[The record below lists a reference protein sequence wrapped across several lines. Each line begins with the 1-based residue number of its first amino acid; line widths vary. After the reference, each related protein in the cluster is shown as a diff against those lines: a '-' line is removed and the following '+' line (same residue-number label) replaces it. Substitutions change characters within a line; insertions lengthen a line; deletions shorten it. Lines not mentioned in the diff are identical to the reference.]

1 MLAHRQRPESVP
13 VLLSLVGGVRCTLQG
28 VKLKH
33 FSVGCDRQNA
43 CQAAFVFPRV
53 SSEMSDP
60 DRRRAPRIALQQ
72 AVSLVIGNDG
82 HEVAAITENLSSA
95 GVLLYAD
102 QLIRAGSE
110 VGLILVVPA
119 AQAETEGK
127 WMWCFGEGS
136 SSGKRIEGRKVRHG
150 YRISAFR
157 STVPG
162 LERKTLSHAR

>member
-1 MLAHRQRPESVP
+1 MSPPESVP
-13 VLLSLVGGVRCTLQG
+13 VLLSLVEGVRCTLQG

-43 CQAAFVFPRV
+43 CQPAFVFPRV

-82 HEVAAITENLSSA
+82 HEVAAITVNLSSA
-95 GVLLYAD
+95 AVLLYSD

-110 VGLILVVPA
+110 VGLLLVVPA
-119 AQAETEGK
+119 PPPEIEGK
-127 WMWCFGEGS
+127 CMWCFGEGP
-136 SSGKRIEGRKVRHG
+136 SSGNPIEGRDLRHG
-150 YRISAFR
+150 LRI
-157 STVPG
+157 
-162 LERKTLSHAR
+162 